1 MLIQKSKR
9 KTNLVVIEYVK
20 GAIICLKVLE
30 DANSCFAE
38 PTLRLLRF
46 TLEYQ
51 RESVGRRRN
60 QLIFSK
66 TILTEKIL
74 REVRK
79 VEPTFMNSMHL

>member
-60 QLIFSK
+60 QIIFSK
-66 TILTEKIL
+66 TTPTEKIL
-74 REVRK
+74 REV
-79 VEPTFMNSMHL
+79 